1 MSIEEIELA
10 YKMGLEAIDKIDH
23 FIKKYGNLCNYSKRP
38 TFLFTNSIFQ
48 VGKIKEEY
56 ACFGTT
62 QNNLGLIGASK
73 IEEDI
78 LLFISCGANGIIN
91 AMKGIEI
98 IEDLLQG
105 KNNKLSSIFS
115 PKREV

>member
-1 MSIEEIELA
+1 M
-10 YKMGLEAIDKIDH
+10 
-23 FIKKYGNLCNYSKRP
+23 
-38 TFLFTNSIFQ
+38 
-48 VGKIKEEY
+48 
-56 ACFGTT
+56 

-73 IEEDI
+73 IDEDI